1 MRRDT
6 VFQKPGLPGDF
17 AFDKAVAD
25 VFDDMLARSIPFYSE
40 QQAMVRSL
48 ARTFWPQGSTV
59 YDLGCSKG
67 TALID
72 LARDLPEC
80 RRLVGYDSSEPMLEG
95 ARRNVSAAGLDGR
108 IEVTFADLTAAP
120 ESLDFQGAG
129 LVTACWTL
137 QFLRPDARIKLVRRI
152 HDCLRPEGALIVCE
166 KVRLADPG
174 LNHQFVDY
182 YYDFKHRAGYS
193 DNEIR
198 RKEEALEGVLLP
210 QTTDYNLTLLKA
222 AGFRTVELYFRWF
235 NFAAFLCLK

>member
-1 MRRDT
+1 MKRDT
-6 VFQKPGLPGDF
+6 VFQNSGLPGDF
-17 AFDKAVAD
+17 AFNEEVAE

-59 YDLGCSKG
+59 YDLGCSRG

-72 LARDLPEC
+72 LARDLPQC
-80 RRLVGYDSSEPMLEG
+80 RRLVGYDSSDPMLQG
-95 ARRNVSAAGLDGR
+95 ARRNVRSAGLDGR
-108 IEVTFADLTAAP
+108 VEVAFADLGAAP
-120 ESLDFQGAG
+120 ESLDLQGAG

-152 HDCLRPEGALIVCE
+152 HDCLQPEGALIVCE
-166 KVRLADPG
+166 KVRLADSG
-174 LNHQFVDY
+174 LDHHFVDY
-182 YYDFKHRAGYS
+182 YYDFKRRAGYS
-193 DNEIR
+193 DHEIR

-210 QTTDYNLTLLKA
+210 QTTEDNLALLRSG
-222 AGFRTVELYFRWF
+222 GFRIVEPYFRWF